1 MYQKETKL
9 FELIIDTK
17 CIGYSADFKYTY
29 FQQLAKIAA
38 GEIKTMYS
46 YTHKNTGGSISSGP
60 YTKVKP
66 FVARN
71 TNGELMTTTNL

>member
-1 MYQKETKL
+1 ML
-9 FELIIDTK
+9 FKRIIDSK
-17 CIGYSADFKYTY
+17 CIGHSADFKYTY
-29 FQQLAKIAA
+29 FQHIAKTAT
-38 GEIKTMYS
+38 GKIKTVYS
-46 YTHKNTGGSISSGP
+46 YSCKNTGGSISLGL